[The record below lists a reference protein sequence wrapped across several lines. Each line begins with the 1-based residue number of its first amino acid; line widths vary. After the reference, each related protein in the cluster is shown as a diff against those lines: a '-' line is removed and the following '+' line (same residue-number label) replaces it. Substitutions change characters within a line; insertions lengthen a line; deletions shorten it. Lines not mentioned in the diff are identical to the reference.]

1 MAYEVPGQIIG
12 TLNATADLSALQ
24 FSFVRLTTDGGIAG
38 STVFTQRPLGI
49 LQNAPTSNQACEI
62 MVSGISKL
70 GASTTTIVIG
80 DLLGSTAVGRA
91 VTYTS
96 GTTGFVAAQA
106 LEINTSSLG
115 LLTVALFPAQRVI

>member
-12 TLNATADLSALQ
+12 NLNATADLSALQ
-24 FSFVRLTTDGGIAG
+24 YSFVRVTTDGGIAG
-38 STVFTQRPLGI
+38 TTVFTQRSLGV

-62 MVSGISKL
+62 MVTGISKL
-70 GASTTTIVIG
+70 GASTTTIVLG
-80 DLLGSTAVGRA
+80 DLIGSTAVGRA

-96 GTTGFVAAQA
+96 GTTGFIAGQV
-106 LEINTSSLG
+106 LETVTSSLG

>member
-12 TLNATADLSALQ
+12 NLNATANLSALQ
-24 FSFVRLTTDGGIAG
+24 YSFVGITVSGGVAG
-38 STVFTQRPLGI
+38 STVFTARPLGI
-49 LQNAPTSNQACEI
+49 LQNAPTSNQTCEI

-70 GASTTTIVIG
+70 GASTTTIAVG
-80 DLLGSTAVGRA
+80 DLVGSTAAGRA

-96 GTTGFVAAQA
+96 GTTGFVAAQV
-106 LEINTSSLG
+106 LETVGSSLG